1 MKGQLRSS
9 EQLPRRGFVLD
20 AFCFRGSCHS
30 SARDFFFF
38 FFYVCGGESF
48 FMPFAVLS
56 SILLFVRYATC
67 SLWLWSGPEMP
78 VGLDQMRPASCVE

>member
-1 MKGQLRSS
+1 MR
-9 EQLPRRGFVLD
+9 FVFVEAAIQVLVT
-20 AFCFRGSCHS
+20 
-30 SARDFFFF
+30 FFF
-38 FFYVCGGESF
+38 FFYVCGEESF